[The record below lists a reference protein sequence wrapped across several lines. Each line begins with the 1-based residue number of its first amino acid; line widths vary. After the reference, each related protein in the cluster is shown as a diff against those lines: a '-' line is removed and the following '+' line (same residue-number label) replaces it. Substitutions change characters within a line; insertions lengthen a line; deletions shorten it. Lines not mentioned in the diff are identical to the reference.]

1 MKLKTIESTL
11 PWSSS
16 PRWSK
21 KAFFTL
27 LHLRLSVLVP
37 FSSPPPMQK
46 VNLAHRVKLLSV
58 DPPSLSALL
67 GKGGTC
73 EAYHDPKN
81 HFAHFAY
88 GCRTC
93 IKRKWIHHC
102 IFFIFV
108 HKNINFPKDLNWPIK
123 GFWVR
128 SPFLTFPHEKTT
140 FQWWKWFLRQYVL
153 LIRVMFVFR
162 SGLRFSFRAL
172 KPITKLFRSSCLWR
186 DQPGRCF
193 ENFQWVGHQS

>member
-1 MKLKTIESTL
+1 MQRRLVLALDIWKSKVTLETSQSVITRLFLHVEKMVQYSLHHFKCPSCIIQAQGPSTSYELSMKLKTIESTL
-11 PWSSS
+11 PWNSS

-46 VNLAHRVKLLSV
+46 VNLAHRVKLLGV

-93 IKRKWIHHC
+93 IKRK
-102 IFFIFV
+102 
-108 HKNINFPKDLNWPIK
+108 
-123 GFWVR
+123 
-128 SPFLTFPHEKTT
+128 
-140 FQWWKWFLRQYVL
+140 
-153 LIRVMFVFR
+153 
-162 SGLRFSFRAL
+162 
-172 KPITKLFRSSCLWR
+172 
-186 DQPGRCF
+186 
-193 ENFQWVGHQS
+193 